1 MKKELLIKLIS
12 AGAAVALTAFVNFSA
27 LASDGETLFFEDY
40 EGESFSP
47 LNSGKGVVE
56 TDAVTGNK
64 FMHVTGAWSANQ
76 FGYAFPEVKEGKIK
90 VSFDYMKKDLSKQT
104 YVVLA
109 NNNFYS
115 GKEWFRLFGVSGAGQ
130 MTALTNADGIG
141 KMEADK
147 WYTQEVTVD
156 MDTREATAN
165 LYEQGGDM
173 PIATLHYDY
182 VPTNTSSYGYGGWP
196 ETSKSFLRFRH
207 FGDNDGYLDNIEIKY
222 IYDEPTLTTE
232 NITIMNAKGD
242 VQSNK
247 QEAIASATVIKI
259 DFRTYMDES
268 TLNSDTVYVTKKGE
282 TEKIPATVT
291 TKRTG
296 HKVSVTLSAD
306 KKWIPGE
313 YTIHVSEGVK
323 NIVGDTLDG
332 GYTEDFTVIS
342 GKVAK
347 VSFLDI
353 DANEV
358 NMTESEKIAP
368 EIQKIIF
375 WLSGEVSE
383 DYLSGISVKNEGVEV
398 EGERNFN
405 IDDNTY
411 TIRLDKYLKQNSNY
425 TVSVPYEV
433 VGNAFEGSFET
444 GEGTYKV
451 LSVEFCDAEGN
462 VTTDSASAKQLVVK
476 IVNTKE
482 VSEDYRLIFT
492 SFDEKYMKNMQ
503 YMDFSVSESDSNFE
517 ASMPV
522 EVAED
527 ANLIKSLLWKKTD
540 ADADVKKELVDCEIS
555 DEGKIT
561 VSGVMSDTSDKKIK
575 VTVFRP
581 GKSQEDILELSENI
595 DVVAYADNLKTGEDG
610 TYSFSF
616 LVDSG
621 VGFYDV
627 TIETEDGNIE
637 EFTIFYNDR
646 NKALEIKAEL
656 NDTKTEDEFYNLLY
670 GEDENFKELGFYLN
684 LEDEVDARK
693 VSDLLYQYISENDK
707 LSDNDIEAIKLFRK
721 MYAIE
726 LLNEEKE
733 ISIQELEEYIN
744 VESEEFYQYY
754 DKEYIKESVKKEI
767 FENLS
772 GCDYK
777 SYKEYEDAFLKEL
790 ILKTV
795 RYADGY
801 GNVRDILSDYEDET
815 KIKTDSL
822 NSSNYSKVLGKSYDD
837 YADLKDAITA
847 KKTAGGGSGGS
858 GGGSSS
864 SKKPSVSITVDSSY
878 VTMPEATP
886 VEKEIFSD
894 IKDYAWAKE
903 AIETLYKNGAING
916 KTEDLFVPQ
925 DNITR
930 EEFVAIIVRVLGVD
944 YKVSDVVFSDVLAGA
959 WYEKYIS
966 AAVAEGIVSGKDDGT
981 FGVGENITRQDMAVM
996 MCRALKAEVLSESVE
1011 FADDADISEYAKSS
1025 VYTMKNKG
1033 IINGFADGNFMPKKN
1048 ATRAEAAVMI
1058 YRGLYN

>member
-12 AGAAVALTAFVNFSA
+12 AGAAVALTAFAGISA

-40 EGESFSP
+40 EGEKVSP

-130 MTALTNADGIG
+130 ITALTNADGIG

-147 WYTQEVTVD
+147 WYTQVVTVD
-156 MDTREATAN
+156 MDTREATVN
-165 LYEQGGDM
+165 LYEQGGDT
-173 PIATLHYDY
+173 PIATLHYDC

-222 IYDEPTLTTE
+222 IYDEPTLTPE
-232 NITIMNAKGD
+232 NITIMNEKGD

-247 QEAIASATVIKI
+247 QESIASATVIKM
-259 DFRTYMDES
+259 DFKTYMDES
-268 TLNSDTVYVTKKGE
+268 TLNTDTVYVTKKGE
-282 TEKIPATVT
+282 SEKIPATVT

-296 HKVSVTLSAD
+296 HKVSVALTAD

-313 YTIHVSEGVK
+313 YTIHVSENVK
-323 NIVGDTLDG
+323 NIVGDTLAG

-358 NMTESEKIAP
+358 NMTDGEKIAP
-368 EIQKIIF
+368 EIQKVVF

-383 DYLSGISVKNEGVEV
+383 DYLPEISVKNEDAEV
-398 EGERNFN
+398 EGKRVFN

-411 TIRLDKYLKQNSNY
+411 TITLDKYLKQNSNY
-425 TVSVPYEV
+425 NVFVPYEV

-444 GEGTYKV
+444 GDGIYKI

-462 VTTDSASAKQLVVK
+462 VTTDSVSAEKLVVK

-492 SFDEKYMKNMQ
+492 SFNEKYMKNMQ
-503 YMDFSVSESDSNFE
+503 YMDFSVSESDSDFE
-517 ASMPV
+517 FSIPV
-522 EVAED
+522 TVSDD
-527 ANLIKSLLWKKTD
+527 ATLIKSLLWKKTD
-540 ADADVKKELVDCEIS
+540 ADKDSEKELVDCEIS
-555 DEGKIT
+555 DDGKINL
-561 VSGVMSDTSDKKIK
+561 SGVMNDASEKKIK

-581 GKSQEDILELSENI
+581 GFEEEDFSELSENI
-595 DVVAYADNLKTGEDG
+595 DAVAYFDGLKTDDDG
-610 TYSFSF
+610 AYSLSFS
-616 LVDSG
+616 VDSG
-621 VGFYDV
+621 IGFYDV
-627 TIETEDGNIE
+627 EIETEDGTKE

-646 NKALEIKAEL
+646 TKSQAIKEQL
-656 NDTKTEDEFYNLLY
+656 NCAKSKDEFYSILY
-670 GEDENFKELGFYLN
+670 GEDENFKELGFFVYL
-684 LEDEVDARK
+684 EGEADKRK
-693 VSDLLYQYISENDK
+693 VSDLLYQYISDNGK
-707 LSDNDIEAIKLFRK
+707 ISDNDIEAIKLFRK

-733 ISIQELEEYIN
+733 ISVSELESYIN

-754 DKEYIKESVKKEI
+754 NKDYIKESVKKEI
-767 FENLS
+767 FKTLS
-772 GCDYK
+772 GCDFESYNEYK
-777 SYKEYEDAFLKEL
+777 DAFLKEI

-801 GNVRDILSDYEDET
+801 GNVRDILSDYEDKT
-815 KIKTDSL
+815 GIKTDAF

-837 YADLKDAITA
+837 YDELKDAITA
-847 KKTAGGGSGGS
+847 KKTDGGGSGGS
-858 GGGSSS
+858 GGGGSS

-878 VTMPEATP
+878 VTVPEVTP
-886 VEKEIFSD
+886 AEKEIFSD
-894 IKDYAWAKE
+894 IKDYQWAKE
-903 AIETLYKNGAING
+903 AIEGLYKKGAING
-916 KTEDLFVPQ
+916 KTESLFAPE

-930 EEFVAIIVRVLGVD
+930 EEFVAVIVRALGVD
-944 YKVSDVVFSDVLAGA
+944 YKVSDMKFSDVLAGA

-981 FGVGENITRQDMAVM
+981 FGIGENITRQDMAVM
-996 MCRALKAEVLSESVE
+996 MCRALKIQDSAELDE
-1011 FADDADISEYAKSS
+1011 FTDDADISEYAKDS
-1025 VYTMKNKG
+1025 VYIMRDMG
-1033 IINGFADGNFMPKKN
+1033 IINGFSDGSFIPKKN